1 MLQKRTKGEY
11 EAEGVDWVLIAPLS
25 VWWGHGRAG
34 SAWTAMGP
42 SQAFVLH
49 TLTDQL
55 LYSWLLPAS
64 DFIIV
69 VDFT

>member
-1 MLQKRTKGEY
+1 MEY
-11 EAEGVDWVLIAPLS
+11 EAEDVDWVLIAPLS
-25 VWWGHGRAG
+25 GGGHGRAE

-55 LYSWLLPAS
+55 LCSWLLPAS

-69 VDFT
+69 VDFA